1 MRTDF
6 IDQGDIDRLLAFG
19 SSETPDAHDEL
30 VAQYVLW
37 YGLNVSVWFAVVLG
51 QDVPRPIRMVEWG
64 HYLDGIGY
72 A

>member
-19 SSETPDAHDEL
+19 SSETPAEHDEL
-30 VAQYVLW
+30 VAQYILW

-51 QDVPRPIRMVEWG
+51 QDVPRP
-64 HYLDGIGY
+64 
-72 A
+72 